1 MYPKQV
7 YPGNTRISLRHESV
21 GRCIKLRTH
30 VFIVG
35 TSYEVVGVLLK
46 YSYEV

>member
-1 MYPKQV
+1 MFK
-7 YPGNTRISLRHESV
+7 GAGGRI
-21 GRCIKLRTH
+21 IKLRTH

-46 YSYEV
+46 